1 MQGAGVSYE
10 TMDVVEL
17 RHEYQAAL
25 ERACE
30 LCRRMADA
38 FEREDYVTA
47 GGMHMAFKAQ
57 DAQVRR
63 LKRLLTV
70 EAV

>member
-1 MQGAGVSYE
+1 MTHFE
-10 TMDVVEL
+10 DMDVVEL

-25 ERACE
+25 ERACGF
-30 LCRRMADA
+30 A
-38 FEREDYVTA
+38 REIAQSWEA
-47 GGMHMAFKAQ
+47 GDWAHAAGVFVAFKAQ

-70 EAV
+70 EAA